1 LVSFWLLVTE
11 KPTDN
16 SKKDDKQ
23 TLISKEE
30 KPKVVAVTPEK
41 SFIQE
46 MLTPPVLCA
55 NLSIYIY
62 FTSFKLVQEWA
73 IKFCQ
78 AKGLSWDEGAYIIY
92 ILGLT
97 SIIGR
102 IGSGFLAMY
111 LNIFWLMIIA
121 LAIAS
126 LS

>member
-1 LVSFWLLVTE
+1 MLFE
-11 KPTDN
+11 YPI
-16 SKKDDKQ
+16 
-23 TLISKEE
+23 TL
-30 KPKVVAVTPEK
+30 
-41 SFIQE
+41 
-46 MLTPPVLCA
+46 
-55 NLSIYIY
+55 Y
-62 FTSFKLVQEWA
+62 F
-73 IKFCQ
+73 KFCQ

-126 LS
+126 LA